1 MVRRLARASPL
12 TLRNL
17 VVNVTSTSHLTTEPH
32 TTSFTKPIAK
42 MAEPAEDIEDHTSTA
57 TSPTSSKPRN
67 AFVELMAPKP
77 KPPPSLSQPKF
88 SKGGN
93 PFKGRGALLEYI
105 QHPERF
111 PNEALRVTPHT
122 VLIRDLYPKA
132 TVHLLLL
139 PRSPAH
145 HDLHPHDAFQDP
157 DFLATI
163 RAEAASAADLAAAEL
178 SRKLSRFSASSKAR
192 NDALDAG
199 DYDNAPPG
207 RDYRKEIRIG
217 IHAHPSM
224 THLHVHIF
232 SRDMHSECVKHRK
245 HYNSFNTPFLIPLEV
260 YPLAEEDNLR
270 SVQFQNGNLH
280 AGFVCWRCGEGFGNR
295 FAELKR
301 HLEGEFVEWRAE

>member
-1 MVRRLARASPL
+1 
-12 TLRNL
+12 
-17 VVNVTSTSHLTTEPH
+17 
-32 TTSFTKPIAK
+32 
-42 MAEPAEDIEDHTSTA
+42 MAEPAEDIDDHP
-57 TSPTSSKPRN
+57 SPPPQPSSSKIRN
-67 AFVELMAPKP
+67 AFSELMAPKP
-77 KPPPSLSQPKF
+77 TIPNPPKF

-105 QHPERF
+105 QHPSRF
-111 PNEALRVTPHT
+111 PNEVLRVTPHT

-145 HDLHPHDAFQDP
+145 YNLHPHDAFADP

-178 SRKLSRFSASSKAR
+178 ERKLGQYSASSKAR
-192 NDALDAG
+192 NEALDAG
-199 DYDNAPPG
+199 DYEGAPKG
-207 RDYRKEIRIG
+207 RDYRREIRVG

-224 THLHVHIF
+224 SHLHVHVF

-245 HYNSFNTPFLIPLEV
+245 HYNSFNTPFLVPLEV
-260 YPLAEEDNLR
+260 YPLGEEDQLR
-270 SVQFQNGNLH
+270 SVAFQNGNLS
-280 AGFVCWRCGEGFGNR
+280 APFVCWRCGRGFGNR

-301 HLEGEFVEWRAE
+301 HLEEEFLEWRAE